1 MANDLFDMNALARI
15 RGRARQAGESA
26 LFLHEIAAREA
37 LDRLAEIKRTFSAKA
52 IVTAFP
58 DYWKQYFPD
67 ADFVSES
74 DTLDFQRKD
83 YDLVIHALSMHWAN
97 DPVGQM
103 IQCRLALKPDGLFLG
118 VMFGGQTLNEL
129 RSALAEA
136 ESSLS
141 GGLSPRVAPMAE
153 LRDMGSLLMRAGF
166 ALPVADNVV
175 LPVTYAS
182 LPDLLRDL
190 RLMGETNVLQDRPR
204 HFTHPK
210 LFARAAEI
218 YRQHFPADQ
227 NRLTATFEMIWL
239 TGWAPD
245 ESQPKPLRPG
255 SAQARLADA
264 LGTIEFSASDAA
276 GLASTEGKDKT

>member
-15 RGRARQAGESA
+15 RGRARQSGESA

-74 DTLDFQRKD
+74 ETLDFQRKD

-190 RLMGETNVLQDRPR
+190 RLMGETNALRDRPR
-204 HFTHPK
+204 NFTRRK

-218 YRQHFPADQ
+218 YHQHFPADQ

-276 GLASTEGKDKT
+276 RLASTEGNDKT